1 MRVVRG
7 APIVS
12 RLTILWVMAGC
23 APQETVRAPDIAL
36 PPAGTTAVALTN
48 AGRGTAISGGFVG
61 AYQGSLGFVWFE
73 QQNGAL
79 VGRGPRMTI
88 RCNGTAELD
97 CTWKE
102 DASSGWAKLRME
114 GTGDIRGEWGEDGEK
129 TASGSWI
136 FVRVGAQADEHFDG
150 EYDSEY
156 GDAKFTQQGHD
167 VHVTYPNGTL
177 SCVVEG
183 PHLDCAWDESGTT
196 GRALLTRQPNGNIVG
211 TWGDGA
217 SNTDGGTWVFK
228 RR

>member
-7 APIVS
+7 ALVLITV
-12 RLTILWVMAGC
+12 VGC
-23 APQETVRAPDIAL
+23 APQETARAPDIAL
-36 PPAGTTAVALTN
+36 PQPPATAVALTS
-48 AGRGTAISGGFVG
+48 AGRGSTIGGGFVG

-73 QQNGAL
+73 QLDGRL
-79 VGRGPRMTI
+79 VGRGARTTL
-88 RCNGTAELD
+88 RCNGAAELD
-97 CTWKE
+97 CTWK
-102 DASSGWAKLRME
+102 DDGASGWAKLHME

-129 TASGSWI
+129 TAAGSWI

-150 EYDSEY
+150 DYDSDY

-177 SCVVEG
+177 TCVVEG
-183 PHLDCAWDESGTT
+183 PHLDCAWAEASTT

-228 RR
+228 RK